1 MTKKIAVLLNNAG
14 QTETMY
20 ASTII
25 EVYSKEKSYWEVVNQ
40 FPFTLKNLTTVK
52 LIRESLVNLIGK
64 LDECKIIVAKE
75 LSGIP
80 HTVLDMS
87 GFTILEVEG
96 KPEDFLDEILE
107 SLEKYQISLLYSDK
121 DKECNISPVPIN
133 NEGGFYINLKEIQN
147 NNQGVS
153 SKQALR
159 PFLNN
164 TTFYELTVVCS
175 HIPNWLDGELK
186 KLNMALNTTMVTQN
200 EYKITIFNKTCNE
213 D

>member
-1 MTKKIAVLLNNAG
+1 MSKKIAVLLNNDEE
-14 QTETMY
+14 TETMY
-20 ASTII
+20 ASTVIK
-25 EVYSKEKSYWEVVNQ
+25 VYSKEKSYWEVVNQ
-40 FPFTLKNLTTVK
+40 FPFTLKNSTTVK
-52 LIRESLVNLIGK
+52 SIRESLVNLVEK
-64 LDECKIIVAKE
+64 LEECKAIVAKE

-80 HTVLDMS
+80 QTVLDMS

-96 KPEDFLDEILE
+96 KPEDFLDEVVE
-107 SLEKYQISLLYSDK
+107 SLEKYQISLPYSN
-121 DKECNISPVPIN
+121 KECNISPVPIN
-133 NEGGFYINLKEIQN
+133 NEGNYYINLKEIQN

-164 TTFYELTVVCS
+164 TTFYELTIVCS
-175 HIPNWLDGELK
+175 HIPNWLEGELK

-200 EYKITIFNKTCNE
+200 EYKIIIFNKTCNE